1 MLSRSLPLALIL
13 AALSACGGAPTPHPD
28 DDATSEALL
37 VQSAPT
43 SALQAAQTLMVTGT
57 VRARSETVLSF
68 TAPGRVQ
75 SINYDEGAKVSAGA
89 VLARLD
95 PSQVGAA
102 TAAAEAEVRRAEKEY
117 NRQKFLFDRGWVT
130 APRIES
136 AQAALDTARAQLR
149 SASFDSARANITAP
163 VSGTVLV
170 RHVERNQI
178 INPGEPIIT
187 LAESA
192 RGFVMRVPVP
202 DRYLDRLTLG
212 ASADVKISAIEPQS
226 MSGQVIEIGAQS
238 DASTGTFL
246 VEIALPARESLRSGL
261 VGDATISLSRKAS
274 DDALITVPSLA
285 VFDARAGEGFV
296 YVETDGVAEAK
307 LVTIDKVDG
316 DATIISS
323 GLGSGDRVIISDI
336 ERLRPGMPIRLED

>member
-1 MLSRSLPLALIL
+1 MLRRSLLPALFL
-13 AALSACGGAPTPHPD
+13 AALSACGDAPPPLVD
-28 DDATSEALL
+28 DDAADETLL

-43 SALQAAQTLMVTGT
+43 LAVEAAPALTVTGT
-57 VRARSETVLSF
+57 IRARSETVLSF

-75 SINYDEGAKVSAGA
+75 SIGYDEGARVPAGA

-102 TAAAEAEVRRAEKEY
+102 TAAAEAEVRRAQDEY

-136 AQAALDTARAQLR
+136 AKAALDTARAQLR
-149 SASFDSARANITAP
+149 SASFDSARANIIAP
-163 VSGTVLV
+163 VSGTVLA

-192 RGFVMRVPVP
+192 RGFVMRVPVS

-212 ASADVKISAIEPQS
+212 ASAEVTVAAIEPQT
-226 MSGQVIEIGAQS
+226 MSGEVIEIGAQS

-246 VEIALPARESLRSGL
+246 IEIALPARANLRSGL
-261 VGDATISLSRKAS
+261 VGDATISLARKAS
-274 DDALITVPSLA
+274 DEALIAVPSLA

-296 YVETDGVAEAK
+296 YVERDGLAEAK
-307 LVTIDKVDG
+307 VVTISSVDG
-316 DATIISS
+316 DATVISS
-323 GLGSGDRVIISDI
+323 GIGAGDRVIISDI
-336 ERLRPGMPIRLED
+336 ARLRPGMPVRLEE